1 MNRISTPESPNK
13 CSTCV
18 LGQFCLPVGLS
29 SDDINKI
36 DTLVTERV
44 RLRKGESLYR
54 QGDELTAVY
63 GIKFGT
69 LKTEYALPDGR
80 EQITGFHLP
89 GEMLGLDGIG
99 ENHYQSNAVAL
110 EDSEACVVRFSDFES
125 LARQIPSLQHQFHKI
140 LSRELTQDQ
149 RHLLSL
155 GSLRA
160 EERLASFLLNLSDR
174 LAVRGYSPTEYHL
187 RMSREEIGSYLGIQL
202 ETVSRLF
209 SRFTES
215 GLIQIKQRH
224 IKLID
229 MDGLMELAGK
239 SSAIHCQNPHGQ
251 VSTIIKTSKS

>member
-1 MNRISTPESPNK
+1 MNPIATSKPANK

-29 SDDINKI
+29 VEEVDRI
-36 DTLVTERV
+36 DSLVTERV
-44 RLRKGESLYR
+44 RLKKGDALYR
-54 QGDELTAVY
+54 QGDTLSAVY
-63 GIKFGT
+63 GIKFGS

-99 ENHYQSNAVAL
+99 NNQYQSNAIAL
-110 EDSEACVVRFSDFES
+110 EDSEACVVKFNEFET
-125 LARQIPSLQHQFHKI
+125 LARQIPSLQQQFHRI
-140 LSRELTQDQ
+140 LSKELTQDQ

-160 EERLASFLLNLSDR
+160 EERLASFLLNFSDR
-174 LAVRGYSPTEYHL
+174 LAARGYSPSEYHL

-209 SRFTES
+209 SRFSES

-229 MDGLMELAGK
+229 MNGLLELTGK
-239 SSAIHCQNPHGQ
+239 SSAIHCAAH
-251 VSTIIKTSKS
+251 T